1 MNKVLTLI
9 FIFSFPI
16 LLYSQDKSQDK
27 DKYYVLDSLNKRY
40 DSILYVM
47 KQPKMKDSMD
57 VLNRLILLLQKADSE
72 RYSLKQQ
79 ILTKAKK

>member
-1 MNKVLTLI
+1 MNKICTLI
-9 FIFSFPI
+9 FMFSFPI

-27 DKYYVLDSLNKRY
+27 YVLDSLNKRY

-79 ILTKAKK
+79 ILTKTKK

>member
-9 FIFSFPI
+9 FICLFPI
-16 LLYSQDKSQDK
+16 LLYSQDKSRDK
-27 DKYYVLDSLNKRY
+27 YVLDSLNKRY

-47 KQPKMKDSMD
+47 KQPKMKDSME

-72 RYSLKQQ
+72 RYSLKQL
-79 ILTKAKK
+79 IKTKK

>member
-1 MNKVLTLI
+1 
-9 FIFSFPI
+9 
-16 LLYSQDKSQDK
+16 
-27 DKYYVLDSLNKRY
+27 
-40 DSILYVM
+40 M